1 MCPLC
6 QEPAGEGSP
15 AVPAHA
21 RAGDSPAAGEGLGA
35 GAEELGSVGSR
46 DLPRSTLFLIARI
59 RRNVIFVLA
68 FLSQGSW
75 RRGQGGARLRAPA
88 GPCPCLPAERG
99 ALARAGALGSQGWV
113 LLSCL
118 SVCLSAAAFGA
129 VCREGVM
136 LWSRG
141 RAVIRGGR
149 ISAERWSGVCAPCP
163 GSGSGTAFVPYPAPM
178 EVQTDSLTHSRAGPA
193 SG

>member
-118 SVCLSAAAFGA
+118 SVCLSVRSCLWCGLPGGCDA
-129 VCREGVM
+129 VEPGKSCDP
-136 LWSRG
+136 RG
-141 RAVIRGGR
+141 KDL
-149 ISAERWSGVCAPCP
+149 S
-163 GSGSGTAFVPYPAPM
+163 
-178 EVQTDSLTHSRAGPA
+178 
-193 SG
+193 